1 MTAPG
6 ADAFPIT
13 QATVES
19 AYDFIFAPWVK
30 DLGLCDFEIEV
41 GRARARLPIADSLK
55 FASGAVCG
63 QALMAAI
70 DTLTAIAMA
79 TTDRS
84 PKATLYQHTHFL
96 RPAIGGD
103 FIVETR
109 VKRFGKSTAYADA
122 EVTLAHSGEVVAHA
136 VLAFA
141 F

>member
-1 MTAPG
+1 MTAPDS
-6 ADAFPIT
+6 DAFPIT
-13 QATVES
+13 QATVER
-19 AYDFIFAPWVK
+19 AYDFVFAPWVK
-30 DLGLCDFEIEV
+30 DLGLCEFEIEV
-41 GRARARLPIADSLK
+41 GRARARLPIADKLK

-96 RPAIGGD
+96 RPAIGDD
-103 FIVETR
+103 FIVETQ

-122 EVTLAHSGEVVAHA
+122 QVTLAGSGELVAHA